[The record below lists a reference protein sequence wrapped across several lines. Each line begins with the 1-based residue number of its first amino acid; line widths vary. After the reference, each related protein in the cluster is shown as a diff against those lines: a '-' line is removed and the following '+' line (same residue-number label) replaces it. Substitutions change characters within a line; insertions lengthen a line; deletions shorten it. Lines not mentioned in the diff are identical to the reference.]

1 MQPVSGKSSVK
12 RLFVL
17 SVLQEEMTSVT
28 PQTSHMAMRM
38 VKFLH
43 TLSATREQQQACSST
58 STHIGIRYVSDRYH
72 MHPSCIQYMYVPLQ
86 Q

>member
-1 MQPVSGKSSVK
+1 MQPVSGKSSVET
-12 RLFVL
+12 FCSL
-17 SVLQEEMTSVT
+17 SVARRSDKRN

-38 VKFLH
+38 IKFLH
-43 TLSATREQQQACSST
+43 TLSATREQQQAGCST

-72 MHPSCIQYMYVPLQ
+72 MHPSCIQDMYVPLQ